1 MSDTV
6 GPVSR
11 RHHGM
16 TIDELANEASTT
28 TRNVRNYQS
37 QGILPPPTLIGRT
50 GYYDDGHLARLR
62 LVDRLQAQGFSLAGI
77 AELLRAW
84 EERRSLAEV
93 LGFEQALTEPWS
105 DEEPETMS
113 LQELLAHFPDAQDD
127 PGLALRAIE
136 LGLIEPDG
144 EDFRIPSPSLLHAGE
159 ELVAVGVPLGV
170 TQDEVAALQAD
181 MARVARRFVAL
192 FERYV
197 WAPFAEA
204 GMPAERLDEVTDAL
218 RRIRPLAAAAVS
230 ATLARAMEEA
240 TTTSTA
246 AQVASVDQG
255 LPQAVG
261 GS

>member
-1 MSDTV
+1 M
-6 GPVSR
+6 SR
-11 RHHGM
+11 RRNGM
-16 TIDELANEASTT
+16 TIDELSAEAGTT
-28 TRNVRNYQS
+28 TRNVRSYQT
-37 QGILPPPTLIGRT
+37 QGILPPPRLVGRT
-50 GYYDDGHLARLR
+50 GYYDEGHLGRLR
-62 LVDRLQAQGFSLAGI
+62 LVDRLQGQGFSLAGI

-105 DEEPETMS
+105 DEEPETVS
-113 LQELLAHFPDAQDD
+113 LQELLERFPDAMDD
-127 PGLALRAIE
+127 PGLALRAVE

-144 EDFRIPSPSLLHAGE
+144 EHFRIPSPSLLHAGE

-181 MARVARRFVAL
+181 MARVAARFVAL

-197 WAPFAEA
+197 WKPFAEA

-246 AQVASVDQG
+246 AQVAAAHVG

>member
-1 MSDTV
+1 M
-6 GPVSR
+6 SR
-11 RHHGM
+11 RRPGM
-16 TIDELANEASTT
+16 TIDELAAEAGTT
-28 TRNVRNYQS
+28 ARNVRSYQT
-37 QGILPPPTLIGRT
+37 QGILPPPTLVGRT
-50 GYYDDGHLARLR
+50 GYYDEGHLARLR
-62 LVDRLQAQGFSLAGI
+62 LVDRLQGQGFSLAGI

-105 DEEPETMS
+105 DEEPEIVS
-113 LQELLAHFPDAQDD
+113 LQELLQRFPDAADD
-127 PGLALRAIE
+127 PGSALRAFE
-136 LGLIEPDG
+136 LGLVEPHG
-144 EDFRIPSPSLLHAGE
+144 EAVRIPSPSLLHAGE
-159 ELVAVGVPLGV
+159 ELVAVGVPLAV

-181 MARVARRFVAL
+181 MARVAARFVAL

-197 WAPFAEA
+197 WTPFAEA

-218 RRIRPLAAAAVS
+218 RRIRPLAAVAVN

-246 AQVASVDQG
+246 AQVAAAHVG

-261 GS
+261 GP

>member
-1 MSDTV
+1 MTV
-6 GPVSR
+6 
-11 RHHGM
+11 
-16 TIDELANEASTT
+16 DELAAEAGTT
-28 TRNVRNYQS
+28 TRNVRSYQT
-37 QGILPPPTLIGRT
+37 QGILPPPRLVGRT
-50 GYYDDGHLARLR
+50 GYYDEGHLGRLR
-62 LVDRLQAQGFSLAGI
+62 LVDRLQGQGFSLAGI

-105 DEEPETMS
+105 DEEPETVS
-113 LQELLAHFPDAQDD
+113 LQELLERFPDAMDD
-127 PGLALRAIE
+127 PGLALRAVE

-144 EDFRIPSPSLLHAGE
+144 EHFRIPSPSLLHAGE

-181 MARVARRFVAL
+181 MARVAARFVAL

-197 WAPFAEA
+197 WKPFAEA

-218 RRIRPLAAAAVS
+218 RRIRILAAAAVS

-240 TTTSTA
+240 TATSTA
-246 AQVASVDQG
+246 AQVAAAHIG
-255 LPQAVG
+255 LPRAVE